1 MAFIESLLLSVFVG
15 LRTTRF
21 DISRVFMT
29 PVGRI
34 FETIHIMKKHPL
46 KRNLLLCLALALTP
60 LFQGQV
66 SDQQRKQLRELLRY
80 QRAYN
85 EQLDQARKQLL
96 EKDEEL
102 QLVYSEMVEAE
113 RIYLEASR
121 QYQGLLEK
129 KLKANP
135 AVNGIQAKLDK
146 INQQIRQVGS
156 APKPPRR

>member
-1 MAFIESLLLSVFVG
+1 
-15 LRTTRF
+15 
-21 DISRVFMT
+21 
-29 PVGRI
+29 
-34 FETIHIMKKHPL
+34 MKKLHPSRFVL
-46 KRNLLLCLALALTP
+46 FLVALALVP

-102 QLVYSEMVEAE
+102 QLVYSEMIDAE
-113 RIYLEASR
+113 RVYLEVTK
-121 QYQGLLEK
+121 QYETLLDK

-135 AVNGIQAKLDK
+135 QVKDIQTKLGK
-146 INQQIRQVGS
+146 INEQIRSVGTT
-156 APKPPRR
+156 PKSPRR

>member
-1 MAFIESLLLSVFVG
+1 
-15 LRTTRF
+15 
-21 DISRVFMT
+21 MT

-34 FETIHIMKKHPL
+34 FETIYIMKKHPL

-60 LFQGQV
+60 FFQGQV